1 MTAPA
6 PPRRPRRAGTGTLGI
21 SGWGAV
27 SSAGARTEDFT
38 AAVLA
43 GPAGPAHVDG
53 LFDEA
58 LPGDEAYALLDFAV
72 PDHLGR
78 ENTAGGAGAA
88 GFAGVD
94 RATALALVAC
104 GQALADSDL
113 TVDDGNR
120 HRVGVVLGT
129 TLGSLRSASD
139 CSRQTL
145 VRERPYLVDPQLFA
159 NTGLHRAAGRAAGWF
174 GLTGVNATVAGAQ
187 LAGLAALRYAGSQL
201 RRGHADALLAG
212 GVEELSPHAAWVAE
226 HTFRGEEHRVPVGE
240 GAGVFVVED
249 AAAMRAAGRR
259 PQAEVL
265 AVEIGQYA
273 PPGGDP
279 DPATGLARCITDALA
294 TAGVAPA
301 DVWAVATGE
310 SGVRALDLVEQEA
323 VDRVVRHARCLRV
336 KETVGDGPA
345 AAASLQLAGLLAHHR
360 AAPVLDGR
368 VSLVTSCSPD
378 GAVGVAVV
386 RAWSRPAAERAP
398 AEQSPAGHSP
408 AGAWP
413 AGAWPRPG

>member
-6 PPRRPRRAGTGTLGI
+6 RSARPAPLRRPRRTGTGPLGI

-27 SSAGARTEDFT
+27 SSAGVHTEDFT

-43 GPAGPAHVDG
+43 GPAGPADVGG
-53 LFDEA
+53 LFDDA
-58 LPGDEAYALLDFAV
+58 LPGDEAYALVDFSV
-72 PDHLGR
+72 PDQLGQDG
-78 ENTAGGAGAA
+78 TAGL
-88 GFAGVD
+88 D
-94 RATALALVAC
+94 RASALALVAC

-129 TLGSLRSASD
+129 TSGSLRSASD
-139 CSRQTL
+139 CCRQTL
-145 VRERPYLVDPQLFA
+145 VRDRPYLVDPLAFA
-159 NTGLHRAAGRAAGWF
+159 NSGLHRAAGRVAAWF

-265 AVEIGQYA
+265 AVEVGQYA

-279 DPATGLARCITDALA
+279 DPAAGLARCITDALA

-301 DVWAVATGE
+301 EVWAVATGE

-323 VDRVVRHARCLRV
+323 IDRVVRHACCLRV

-345 AAASLQLAGLLAHHR
+345 AGASLQLAGLLAHHQG
-360 AAPVLDGR
+360 APALDGR

-386 RAWSRPAAERAP
+386 RAWSRPA
-398 AEQSPAGHSP
+398 G
-408 AGAWP
+408 
-413 AGAWPRPG
+413 

>member
-6 PPRRPRRAGTGTLGI
+6 QWAQARRPRRTGTATLGI

-27 SSAGARTEDFT
+27 SSAGVHTADFT
-38 AAVLA
+38 SAVLA
-43 GPAGPAHVDG
+43 GPAGPADVAG

-72 PDHLGR
+72 PDHLAR
-78 ENTAGGAGAA
+78 DGAGL
-88 GFAGVD
+88 D
-94 RATALALVAC
+94 RASALALVAC

-113 TVDDGNR
+113 TVDDDNR

-129 TLGSLRSASD
+129 TSGSLRSASD

-145 VRERPYLVDPQLFA
+145 VRDRPYLVDPLLFA
-159 NTGLHRAAGRAAGWF
+159 NTGLHRAAGRAADWF

-212 GVEELSPHAAWVAE
+212 GVEELSPQAAWVAE

-259 PQAEVL
+259 PLAEVL
-265 AVEIGQYA
+265 AVEVGQYA

-279 DPATGLARCITDALA
+279 DPAAGLARCITDALA

-301 DVWAVATGE
+301 EVWAVATGE

-323 VDRVVRHARCLRV
+323 VDRVVRHASCLRV

-345 AAASLQLAGLLAHHR
+345 AGASLQLAGLLAHHQG
-360 AAPVLDGR
+360 APALDGR

-386 RAWSRPAAERAP
+386 RAWARPA
-398 AEQSPAGHSP
+398 G
-408 AGAWP
+408 
-413 AGAWPRPG
+413 